1 MVPHKEHPN
10 LPDIVSPAITTAY
23 DTVVTQAYDKLIDD
37 MSKSYFDKSYLDK
50 YTKSKEQDMCKD
62 TKRWS
67 VIIEP
72 GYSSTG
78 SGEGYYVKV
87 MHKDK
92 GRSDE
97 VTRNFD
103 AFEQALDFANKT
115 HKELK

>member
-1 MVPHKEHPN
+1 MPFTEY
-10 LPDIVSPAITTAY
+10 AATA
-23 DTVVTQAYDKLIDD
+23 TLTNSVVTQAYDEAVNMSIRD
-37 MSKSYFDKSYLDK
+37 MYAGYLNK
-50 YTKSKEQDMCKD
+50 YTKPKEQDMCKE

-103 AFEQALDFANKT
+103 TFEEALDFANKT